1 MRNNND
7 YLHERVSPY
16 GIRIHSN
23 NAMSDLYVSTFVRD
37 ITCSF
42 SILFSQS
49 ENHHGFYTI
58 RAADDRLKELFC
70 FNDYSYLEYDFD
82 KVLSSIMYNLIFADT
97 TFVEIAF
104 SRNGKNEI
112 VGISLFPFD
121 AIKIA
126 SSKKYSWFI
135 SRLSDHKK
143 TIFKLEKNKYIEF
156 NIKELGLRKNSLK
169 RIVRKLKRLDF
180 NTSTRFLVDEKMR
193 SKFSFDDFKKKQD
206 FLILKYPQKIGWTSG
221 IDTSFL
227 NKCYSLFRNIKL
239 REFQKN
245 CLSLFIDKINVG
257 INNLSDII
265 KTSGTIEV
273 IVLLPQY
280 EKEWGRYNKGEISSL
295 ELSNILFPKYSK

>member
-7 YLHERVSPY
+7 YLPERVSPY

-23 NAMSDLYVSTFVRD
+23 NAMSNLYVSTFVRD
-37 ITCSF
+37 LTCSF

-49 ENHHGFYTI
+49 ANHHGFYTI
-58 RAADDRLKELFC
+58 IGSDDRLKELFC

-82 KVLSSIMYNLIFADT
+82 KLLSSIMYNLIFSDI

-104 SRNGKNEI
+104 SRNEKNEI
-112 VGISLFPFD
+112 IGISLFPFD

-126 SSKKYSWFI
+126 SSKKNSWFI

-156 NIKELGLRKNSLK
+156 NIKELGLRKNNLK
-169 RIVRKLKRLDF
+169 RIVKKLKNLDI
-180 NTSTRFLVDEKMR
+180 NTSTRFFADEKMR
-193 SKFSFDDFKKKQD
+193 SKFSFDTFKRKQD
-206 FLILKYPQKIGWTSG
+206 VLMLKYPQKIGWTSG
-221 IDTSFL
+221 IDNSFL
-227 NKCYSLFRNIKL
+227 NECYSLFRNIKL
-239 REFQKN
+239 REFQKK

-265 KTSGTIEV
+265 KTSGTIEAT
-273 IVLLPQY
+273 VLLPQY
-280 EKEWGRYNKGEISSL
+280 EKEWERYNKGEISSL